1 MGKIIDCITFFDN
14 NYIFDFRYNVLNE
27 LVDKFVIC
35 ESLYDHKNN
44 LKNRNFDLTEKYKNN
59 SKIKYLLLKEPFPKN
74 NNEWQNQASQ
84 REFILNNLDFAKD
97 DDFIFFSDPD
107 EIPNPKI
114 LKNFNLEKKYGI
126 FLQNF
131 YNYYF
136 NLFNPYET
144 PWEGTRV
151 CKKKNL
157 KSIDFM
163 RQKIK
168 KKNAYYKFFRI
179 DKERSVEIFDDGG
192 WHFNNLMSPEDIS
205 KKLKTYAHIEYSN
218 DEYSSVSVIK
228 KKIIEKI
235 DLFNRGEKYETVKI
249 DSSFPQYLV
258 ENMEQYK
265 KYILK

>member
-44 LKNRNFDLTEKYKNN
+44 LKNRNFDLIEKYKNN

-114 LKNFNLEKKYGI
+114 LKNFNLKKKYGI

-157 KSIDFM
+157 KSFTFI
-163 RQKIK
+163 RKKIL
-168 KKNAYYKFFRI
+168 KKNLDKPFWKFNI
-179 DKERSVEIFDDGG
+179 EKDIQIIKNGG
-192 WHFNNLMSPEDIS
+192 GHFNNLYTVKKIS
-205 KKLKTYAHIEYSN
+205 KKLKTFQHTEFSN
-218 DEYSSVSVIK
+218 RSFSSIKMIK
-228 KKIIEKI
+228 KKIKNLN
-235 DLFNRGEKYETVKI
+235 DLFGRNHKYSKI
-249 DSSFPQYLV
+249 KINNSYPD
-258 ENMEQYK
+258 
-265 KYILK
+265 YIRKNKEIFKDYII